1 MSECGLGF
9 GERRLLYRLQYT
21 CFMQA
26 SRVREHTNNN
36 KGIQR
41 ERKKALY
48 DVLYIRMYQKCGRTR
63 LNLSL
68 LFVRGCLSYDVRICS
83 GLSSPYLRILAKKWH
98 IYRYLSACRDFLIT
112 VPLNT
117 LIYLLISQP
126 QVTRPSKSCFGRLL
140 QKSQKLST
148 VYTR

>member
-1 MSECGLGF
+1 MWFGLRWAAPFVSSAIHLFHAGIT
-9 GERRLLYRLQYT
+9 GQRAHKQQQR
-21 CFMQA
+21 
-26 SRVREHTNNN
+26 HT
-36 KGIQR
+36 
-41 ERKKALY
+41 ERKKES
-48 DVLYIRMYQKCGRTR
+48 VVWRTVYIRMYQKCGRTR